1 VLFPLVTNISDL
13 GTLWHNSRNTGFV
26 SETKRL
32 ILFGFDIGRAGCFM
46 NNIFLTM
53 SKGANST
60 VVSNRFIDVYMPR
73 ANGSY
78 VKIYLYLLRCISD
91 ASTNMSLDL
100 IADRLDE
107 TEKDI
112 MRALKY
118 WEDTGILTVNRSI
131 SGQITNVTLLDL
143 DNTAIAQEAP
153 DCSRFTLKQGNGNA
167 SQSREKASYPL
178 QSSII
183 PLFADNEPAHKLSAP
198 AAPVAPE
205 PRPTYTAAQV
215 KQLTASDEIKWL
227 LPQLEQLL
235 QRTVKPSEIQLVL
248 YFYESLGFSTDLIL
262 YLYDYCISRGK
273 KSNAYIEK
281 VALSWATEGISSATE
296 AKAAI
301 DSYNEN
307 HSTVMKAFGLN
318 RAPVP
323 AERGYLNRW
332 FDEMGFSS
340 DMVTEACN
348 RTILSINKPDFKY
361 TDRILTSWYEQQV
374 KTISDLQGYDRG
386 HAKSASA
393 RSQQPP
399 ASGSFNRFSQRKYS
413 EDDYVSIEQRM
424 LNKKQG

>member
-1 VLFPLVTNISDL
+1 
-13 GTLWHNSRNTGFV
+13 
-26 SETKRL
+26 
-32 ILFGFDIGRAGCFM
+32 M

-118 WEDTGILTVNRSI
+118 WEDTGILTVSRSI

-143 DNTAIAQEAP
+143 DDTAIDQEIP
-153 DCSRFTLKQGNGNA
+153 DSSRFTLKQGNA
-167 SQSREKASYPL
+167 SQGREKASYSP

-198 AAPVAPE
+198 ATPVAPE

-215 KQLTASDEIKWL
+215 RQLTASDEIKWL

-248 YFYESLGFSTDLIL
+248 YFYESLGFV
-262 YLYDYCISRGK
+262 C
-273 KSNAYIEK
+273 
-281 VALSWATEGISSATE
+281 EG
-296 AKAAI
+296 
-301 DSYNEN
+301 
-307 HSTVMKAFGLN
+307 V
-318 RAPVP
+318 
-323 AERGYLNRW
+323 
-332 FDEMGFSS
+332 
-340 DMVTEACN
+340 
-348 RTILSINKPDFKY
+348 
-361 TDRILTSWYEQQV
+361 
-374 KTISDLQGYDRG
+374 
-386 HAKSASA
+386 SASCHGGA
-393 RSQQPP
+393 RW
-399 ASGSFNRFSQRKYS
+399 NDMILKFS
-413 EDDYVSIEQRM
+413 
-424 LNKKQG
+424 

>member
-1 VLFPLVTNISDL
+1 
-13 GTLWHNSRNTGFV
+13 
-26 SETKRL
+26 
-32 ILFGFDIGRAGCFM
+32 
-46 NNIFLTM
+46 M
-53 SKGANST
+53 SKGTNST

-118 WEDTGILTVNRSI
+118 WEDTGILTVNRSL
-131 SGQITNVTLLDL
+131 SGQITNITLLDL
-143 DNTAIAQEAP
+143 EDDATAQDAS
-153 DCSRFTLKQGNGNA
+153 DGSRFTLNQGTA
-167 SQSREKASYPL
+167 PLTREKTAYPA
-178 QSSII
+178 QPSII
-183 PLFADNEPAHKLSAP
+183 PLFSDIGQERKFS
-198 AAPVAPE
+198 APVAQAVPE

-215 KQLTASDEIKWL
+215 RQLTASDEIKWL

-235 QRTVKPSEIQLVL
+235 QRPVKPSEIQLVL

-281 VALSWATEGISSATE
+281 VALSWATDGISSAEE

-301 DSYNEN
+301 DAYNES
-307 HSTVMKAFGLN
+307 HSVVMKAFGLN

-323 AERGYLNRW
+323 AELSYMNRW
-332 FDEMGFSS
+332 FNEMGFSS
-340 DMVTEACN
+340 EMVTEACN

-361 TDRILTSWYEQQV
+361 TDRILSSWHEQQV
-374 KTISDLQGYDRG
+374 KTISDLQTYDRG
-386 HAKSASA
+386 HAKTAPA
-393 RSQQPP
+393 RSQQSQPT
-399 ASGSFNRFSQRKYS
+399 GSFNRFPQRKYS
-413 EDDYVSIEQRM
+413 EDDFVSIEQRM

>member
-1 VLFPLVTNISDL
+1 
-13 GTLWHNSRNTGFV
+13 
-26 SETKRL
+26 
-32 ILFGFDIGRAGCFM
+32 M

-91 ASTNMSLDL
+91 ASTNMSLDM

-118 WEDTGILTVNRSI
+118 WEDTGILTVNRSL
-131 SGQITNVTLLDL
+131 SGQITNITLLDL
-143 DNTAIAQEAP
+143 EDEQ
-153 DCSRFTLKQGNGNA
+153 DLQGLSDSSRFTLKQGNAVQN
-167 SQSREKASYPL
+167 REKAAYPS
-178 QSSII
+178 QPSII
-183 PLFADNEPAHKLSAP
+183 PLFTNNEPTHSLPSP
-198 AAPVAPE
+198 AAQVIPE

-215 KQLTASDEIKWL
+215 RQLTASDEIKWL

-235 QRTVKPSEIQLVL
+235 QRPVKPSEIQLVL
-248 YFYESLGFSTDLIL
+248 YFYESLGFSADLIQ

-281 VALSWATEGISSATE
+281 VALSWATEGISSAAE

-301 DSYNEN
+301 DAYNES
-307 HSTVMKAFGLN
+307 HSIVMKAFGLN
-318 RAPVP
+318 RAPVL
-323 AERGYLNRW
+323 AELNYLNRW
-332 FDEMGFSS
+332 FDEFGFSS
-340 DMVTEACN
+340 DMVAEACN

-361 TDRILTSWYEQQV
+361 TDRILSSWYEQQV

-386 HAKSASA
+386 HAKSVTA
-393 RSQQPP
+393 RSQQSQP
-399 ASGSFNRFSQRKYS
+399 SGSFNRFSQRKYS
-413 EDDYVSIEQRM
+413 EDDFVSIEQRM

>member
-1 VLFPLVTNISDL
+1 
-13 GTLWHNSRNTGFV
+13 
-26 SETKRL
+26 
-32 ILFGFDIGRAGCFM
+32 M

-118 WEDTGILTVNRSI
+118 WEDTGILTVSRSL

-143 DNTAIAQEAP
+143 EDNMVAQ
-153 DCSRFTLKQGNGNA
+153 DTSDTSRFTLKQGTV
-167 SQSREKASYPL
+167 SQSRDKTLYPT

-183 PLFADNEPAHKLSAP
+183 PLFTDNEPAHKLPAP
-198 AAPVAPE
+198 AAQVVPE

-215 KQLTASDEIKWL
+215 RQLTASDEIKWL

-235 QRTVKPSEIQLVL
+235 QRPVKPSEIQLIL

-281 VALSWATEGISSATE
+281 VALSWATEGISSAEE
-296 AKAAI
+296 ARAAI
-301 DSYNEN
+301 DAYNEN

-323 AERGYLNRW
+323 AELNYLNRW

-340 DMVTEACN
+340 DMVAEACN
-348 RTILSINKPDFKY
+348 RTVLSINKPDFKY
-361 TDRILTSWYEQQV
+361 ADRILTSWYEQKV
-374 KTISDLQGYDRG
+374 KTLSDLQGYDRG
-386 HAKSASA
+386 HTKPTSP
-393 RSQQPP
+393 RSQQIQPT
-399 ASGSFNRFSQRKYS
+399 GSFNRFSQRKYS
-413 EDDYVSIEQRM
+413 EDDFVSIEQRM

>member
-1 VLFPLVTNISDL
+1 
-13 GTLWHNSRNTGFV
+13 
-26 SETKRL
+26 
-32 ILFGFDIGRAGCFM
+32 
-46 NNIFLTM
+46 M

-118 WEDTGILTVNRSI
+118 WEDTGILTVNRSL

-143 DNTAIAQEAP
+143 ENEPVTQDTS
-153 DCSRFTLKQGNGNA
+153 DTSRFTLKQGTA
-167 SQSREKASYPL
+167 SQCREKTVYSTQP
-178 QSSII
+178 SII
-183 PLFADNEPAHKLSAP
+183 PLFTENESESKIT
-198 AAPVAPE
+198 APVVPE

-215 KQLTASDEIKWL
+215 RQLTSSDEIKWL

-235 QRTVKPSEIQLVL
+235 QRPVKPSEIQLIL

-281 VALSWATEGISSATE
+281 VALSWATEGIRSAEE
-296 AKAAI
+296 ARAAI
-301 DSYNEN
+301 NAYNEN

-323 AERGYLNRW
+323 AEQSYLNRW

-340 DMVTEACN
+340 DMVAEACN
-348 RTILSINKPDFKY
+348 RTILSISKPDFKY
-361 TDRILTSWYEQQV
+361 TDRILTSWYEQKV

-386 HAKSASA
+386 HAKSTPA
-393 RSQQPP
+393 RSQQAQP
-399 ASGSFNRFSQRKYS
+399 AASFNRFSQRKYS
-413 EDDYVSIEQRM
+413 EDDFISIEQRM

>member
-1 VLFPLVTNISDL
+1 
-13 GTLWHNSRNTGFV
+13 
-26 SETKRL
+26 
-32 ILFGFDIGRAGCFM
+32 M

-118 WEDTGILTVNRSI
+118 WEDTGILTVSRSL

-143 DNTAIAQEAP
+143 EDNMVAQ
-153 DCSRFTLKQGNGNA
+153 DTSDSSRFTLKQGTV
-167 SQSREKASYPL
+167 SQSRDKTLYPT

-183 PLFADNEPAHKLSAP
+183 PLFTDNEPAHKLPAP
-198 AAPVAPE
+198 AAQVVPE

-215 KQLTASDEIKWL
+215 RQLTASDEIKWL

-235 QRTVKPSEIQLVL
+235 QRPVKPSEIQLIL

-281 VALSWATEGISSATE
+281 VALSWATEGISSAEE
-296 AKAAI
+296 ARAAI
-301 DSYNEN
+301 DAYNEN

-323 AERGYLNRW
+323 AELNYLNRW

-340 DMVTEACN
+340 DMVAEACN
-348 RTILSINKPDFKY
+348 RTVLSINKPDFKY
-361 TDRILTSWYEQQV
+361 ADRILTSWYEQKV
-374 KTISDLQGYDRG
+374 KTLSDLQGYDRG
-386 HAKSASA
+386 HTKPTSP
-393 RSQQPP
+393 RSQQTQPT
-399 ASGSFNRFSQRKYS
+399 GSFNRFSQRKYS
-413 EDDYVSIEQRM
+413 EDDFVSIEQRM

>member
-1 VLFPLVTNISDL
+1 
-13 GTLWHNSRNTGFV
+13 
-26 SETKRL
+26 
-32 ILFGFDIGRAGCFM
+32 M

-118 WEDTGILTVNRSI
+118 WEDTGILTVSRSL
-131 SGQITNVTLLDL
+131 SGQITNITLLDL
-143 DNTAIAQEAP
+143 EDDATVQDTP
-153 DCSRFTLKQGNGNA
+153 DSSRFTLKQGTA
-167 SQSREKASYPL
+167 SQSREKTAYPA

-183 PLFADNEPAHKLSAP
+183 PLFSDNEPERKISAP
-198 AAPVAPE
+198 AAQIVPE

-215 KQLTASDEIKWL
+215 RQLTASDEIKWL

-235 QRTVKPSEIQLVL
+235 QRPVKPSEIQLVL
-248 YFYESLGFSTDLIL
+248 YFYESLGFSTELIL

-281 VALSWATEGISSATE
+281 VALSWATEGISSAEE
-296 AKAAI
+296 ARAAI
-301 DSYNEN
+301 DAYNETHN
-307 HSTVMKAFGLN
+307 IVMKAFGLN

-323 AERGYLNRW
+323 AELNYLNRW

-340 DMVTEACN
+340 DMVAEACN

-361 TDRILTSWYEQQV
+361 TDRILSSWYDQQV
-374 KTISDLQGYDRG
+374 KTVSDLQGYDRG

-393 RSQQPP
+393 RSQQAQP
-399 ASGSFNRFSQRKYS
+399 SGSFNRFSQRKYS
-413 EDDYVSIEQRM
+413 EDDFVSIEQRM

>member
-1 VLFPLVTNISDL
+1 
-13 GTLWHNSRNTGFV
+13 
-26 SETKRL
+26 
-32 ILFGFDIGRAGCFM
+32 
-46 NNIFLTM
+46 M

-118 WEDTGILTVNRSI
+118 WEDTGILTVSRSL

-143 DNTAIAQEAP
+143 DDNLITQ
-153 DCSRFTLKQGNGNA
+153 DTSDTSRFTLKQGTV
-167 SQSREKASYPL
+167 SQNSDKTAYPTH
-178 QSSII
+178 SSII
-183 PLFADNEPAHKLSAP
+183 PLFTDNESVHKFPAPTAS
-198 AAPVAPE
+198 VTPE

-215 KQLTASDEIKWL
+215 RQLTASDEIKWL

-248 YFYESLGFSTDLIL
+248 YFYESLGFSADLIL

-273 KSNAYIEK
+273 KGNAYIEK
-281 VALSWATEGISSATE
+281 VALSWATEGISSAAE
-296 AKAAI
+296 AKSAI
-301 DSYNEN
+301 DAYNEN

-323 AERGYLNRW
+323 AEQGYLNRW
-332 FDEMGFSS
+332 FNEMEFSA

-361 TDRILTSWYEQQV
+361 TDRILTSWHEQKV
-374 KTISDLQGYDRG
+374 KTISDLQGYDRE

-393 RSQQPP
+393 RSQQ
-399 ASGSFNRFSQRKYS
+399 AQSAGSFNRFSQRKYS
-413 EDDYVSIEQRM
+413 EDDFVSIEQRM

>member
-1 VLFPLVTNISDL
+1 
-13 GTLWHNSRNTGFV
+13 
-26 SETKRL
+26 
-32 ILFGFDIGRAGCFM
+32 
-46 NNIFLTM
+46 M

-118 WEDTGILTVNRSI
+118 WEDTGILTVSRSL

-143 DNTAIAQEAP
+143 ENEPLTQDTS
-153 DCSRFTLKQGNGNA
+153 DSSRFTLKQGIT
-167 SQSREKASYPL
+167 SQSREKSAYPA

-183 PLFADNEPAHKLSAP
+183 PLFTDQESAHKLTAP
-198 AAPVAPE
+198 TAPVAVE

-215 KQLTASDEIKWL
+215 RQLTASDEIKWL

-235 QRTVKPSEIQLVL
+235 LRPVKPSEIQLVL
-248 YFYESLGFSTDLIL
+248 YFYESLGFSADLIL
-262 YLYDYCISRGK
+262 YLYDYCVSRGK

-281 VALSWATEGISSATE
+281 VALSWATEGISSAAE

-301 DSYNEN
+301 DAYNES
-307 HSTVMKAFGLN
+307 HSIVMKAFGLN

-323 AERGYLNRW
+323 AELNYLNRW
-332 FDEMGFSS
+332 FDELGFSS
-340 DMVTEACN
+340 DMVAEACN

-361 TDRILTSWYEQQV
+361 TDRILSSWYEQQV
-374 KTISDLQGYDRG
+374 KTVSDLQGYDRG
-386 HAKSASA
+386 HAKSVTA
-393 RSQQPP
+393 RSQQTQP
-399 ASGSFNRFSQRKYS
+399 AGSFNRFSQRKYS
-413 EDDYVSIEQRM
+413 EDDFVSIEQRM

>member
-1 VLFPLVTNISDL
+1 
-13 GTLWHNSRNTGFV
+13 
-26 SETKRL
+26 
-32 ILFGFDIGRAGCFM
+32 
-46 NNIFLTM
+46 M

-118 WEDTGILTVNRSI
+118 WEDTGILTVSRSL

-143 DNTAIAQEAP
+143 EDTMVSSDVP
-153 DCSRFTLKQGNGNA
+153 DTSRFTLKQGTA
-167 SQSREKASYPL
+167 SQSLEKVAYPAH
-178 QSSII
+178 SSII
-183 PLFADNEPAHKLSAP
+183 PLFADNEPAHKLP
-198 AAPVAPE
+198 APVAPATPE

-215 KQLTASDEIKWL
+215 RQLTSSDEIKWL

-235 QRTVKPSEIQLVL
+235 QRPVKPSEIQLVL

-281 VALSWATEGISSATE
+281 VALSWATEGISSAEE
-296 AKAAI
+296 ARAAI
-301 DSYNEN
+301 SAYNEN
-307 HSTVMKAFGLN
+307 HNIVMKAFGLN

-323 AERGYLNRW
+323 AELNYLNRW
-332 FDEMGFSS
+332 FTEMEFSS

-361 TDRILTSWYEQQV
+361 ADRILSSWYEQQV
-374 KTISDLQGYDRG
+374 KTLTDLQGYDRG
-386 HAKSASA
+386 HAKTVSA
-393 RSQQPP
+393 RSQQTPP
-399 ASGSFNRFSQRKYS
+399 AGSFNRFSQRKYS
-413 EDDYVSIEQRM
+413 EDDFVSIEQRM

>member
-1 VLFPLVTNISDL
+1 
-13 GTLWHNSRNTGFV
+13 
-26 SETKRL
+26 
-32 ILFGFDIGRAGCFM
+32 
-46 NNIFLTM
+46 M

-118 WEDTGILTVNRSI
+118 WEDTGILTVSRSL

-143 DNTAIAQEAP
+143 EDNMVAQ
-153 DCSRFTLKQGNGNA
+153 DTSDTSRFTLKQGTV
-167 SQSREKASYPL
+167 SQSRDKTLYPT

-183 PLFADNEPAHKLSAP
+183 PLFTDNEPAHKLPAP
-198 AAPVAPE
+198 AAQVVPE

-215 KQLTASDEIKWL
+215 RQLTASDEIKWL

-235 QRTVKPSEIQLVL
+235 QRPVKPSEIQLIL

-281 VALSWATEGISSATE
+281 VALSWATEGISSAEE
-296 AKAAI
+296 ARAAI
-301 DSYNEN
+301 DAYNEN

-323 AERGYLNRW
+323 AELNYLNRW

-340 DMVTEACN
+340 DMVAEACN
-348 RTILSINKPDFKY
+348 RTVLSINKPDFKY
-361 TDRILTSWYEQQV
+361 ADRILTSWYEQKV
-374 KTISDLQGYDRG
+374 KTLSDLQGYDRG
-386 HAKSASA
+386 HTKPTSP
-393 RSQQPP
+393 RSQQIQPT
-399 ASGSFNRFSQRKYS
+399 GSFNRFSQRKYS
-413 EDDYVSIEQRM
+413 EDDFVSIEQRM

>member
-1 VLFPLVTNISDL
+1 
-13 GTLWHNSRNTGFV
+13 
-26 SETKRL
+26 
-32 ILFGFDIGRAGCFM
+32 M

-91 ASTNMSLDL
+91 ASTNMSLDM

-118 WEDTGILTVNRSI
+118 WEDTGILTVNRSL
-131 SGQITNVTLLDL
+131 SGQITNITLLDL
-143 DNTAIAQEAP
+143 EDEQ
-153 DCSRFTLKQGNGNA
+153 DLQGLSDSSRFTLKQGNAVQN
-167 SQSREKASYPL
+167 REKAAYPS
-178 QSSII
+178 QPSII
-183 PLFADNEPAHKLSAP
+183 PLFTNNEPTHSLPSP
-198 AAPVAPE
+198 AAQVIPE

-215 KQLTASDEIKWL
+215 RQLTASDEIKWL

-235 QRTVKPSEIQLVL
+235 QRPVKPSEIQLVL
-248 YFYESLGFSTDLIL
+248 YFYESLGFSADLIQ

-281 VALSWATEGISSATE
+281 VALSWATEGISSAAE

-301 DSYNEN
+301 DAYNES
-307 HSTVMKAFGLN
+307 HSIVMKAFGLN

-323 AERGYLNRW
+323 AELNYLNRW
-332 FDEMGFSS
+332 FDEFGFSS
-340 DMVTEACN
+340 DMVAEACN

-361 TDRILTSWYEQQV
+361 TDRILSSWYEQQV

-386 HAKSASA
+386 HAKSVTA
-393 RSQQPP
+393 RSQQSQP
-399 ASGSFNRFSQRKYS
+399 SGSFNRFSQRKYS
-413 EDDYVSIEQRM
+413 EDDFVSIEQRM